1 MGIENIIQRIC
12 VQTAVYW
19 GAPEDD
25 GYGGK
30 DFDSIYPIE
39 IACRW
44 EEKTELIS
52 RIGARL
58 GEELIS
64 NAQVSVTQDVD
75 EQGYLYLGTLDN
87 LDSDQE
93 ANPETI
99 DDAYS
104 IKKFEKIPSLGST
117 NEFVRK
123 AYL

>member
-12 VQTAVYW
+12 VQTAIYW
-19 GAPEDD
+19 GAPKGD

-39 IACRW
+39 INCRW
-44 EEKTELIS
+44 EEKTKVIS
-52 RIGARL
+52 NAQ

-64 NAQVSVTQDVD
+64 NAQVRVIQDVD
-75 EQGYLYLGTLDN
+75 EQGYLCLGTLDD
-87 LDSDQE
+87 LDSE
-93 ANPETI
+93 EVSPETV
-99 DDAYS
+99 DKAYT

>member
-1 MGIENIIQRIC
+1 MGIENIMQRIC

-30 DFDSIYPIE
+30 DFDSVPIE

-44 EEKTELIS
+44 ERRTKVIS
-52 RIGARL
+52 DAK
-58 GEELIS
+58 GEEFVS
-64 NAQVSVTQDVD
+64 NTQVIVTQDLE
-75 EQGYLYLGTLDN
+75 EQGYLFLGDLDD
-87 LDSDQE
+87 LADLSSSAEDD
-93 ANPETI
+93 PETI
-99 DDAYS
+99 DGAYS
-104 IKKFEKIPSLGST
+104 IKKFEKIPSLAST